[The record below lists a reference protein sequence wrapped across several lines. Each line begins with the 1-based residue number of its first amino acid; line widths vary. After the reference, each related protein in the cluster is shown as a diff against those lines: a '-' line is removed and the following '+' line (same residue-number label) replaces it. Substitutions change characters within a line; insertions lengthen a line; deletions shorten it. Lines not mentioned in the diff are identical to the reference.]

1 LPSRRNRPFLNINS
15 PIFLMTNILDEVARS
30 SQSRYG
36 HFRPSTVHEFLAL
49 RLAQRLGEDSIAQH
63 YADLSEHYSEG
74 QLLIAYRR
82 ALTGH
87 FDIARRFHAEL
98 GPLENRHFGTE
109 SRGKLAA
116 IRIDRR
122 AVAVAILNGEHLHH
136 TDACQLSSSPDK
148 ALASTVSFIT
158 RRVIEKFDFES
169 AALEIIPHGHEAQ
182 RAIFHQAT
190 VRALG
195 AKAIGILETSKT
207 ELFQAFGY
215 PPLHSRKELREIM
228 SRIYPALDEEPGAP
242 WIHDAAALGL
252 YVQTERLFNSINQ
265 TLL

>member
-1 LPSRRNRPFLNINS
+1 
-15 PIFLMTNILDEVARS
+15 MNILDQVAKS
-30 SQSRYG
+30 AAQSKYG
-36 HFRPSTVHEFLAL
+36 YFRPSTTHEFLAL

-63 YADLSEHYSEG
+63 YADLSEQYSEG

-98 GPLENRHFGTE
+98 EPLKDRHFGTE
-109 SRGKLAA
+109 SRGRLAA

-148 ALASTVSFIT
+148 ALASAISFIA
-158 RRVIEKFDFES
+158 RRVLDKFDFES
-169 AALEIIPHGHEAQ
+169 AALEIIPIGQEVQ
-182 RAIFHQAT
+182 RAILHRAT
-190 VRALG
+190 LRALST
-195 AKAIGILETSKT
+195 KAIGILEASKT
-207 ELFQAFGY
+207 ELFQAFGS
-215 PPLHSRKELREIM
+215 PQLHSRKELRKIV
-228 SRIYPALDEEPGAP
+228 SRIYPVLDEEPGSP

-252 YVQTERLFNSINQ
+252 YVQTERLFNNINQ
-265 TLL
+265 ALL

>member
-1 LPSRRNRPFLNINS
+1 
-15 PIFLMTNILDEVARS
+15 MNILDQVAQS
-30 SQSRYG
+30 AAQSRHG
-36 HFRPSTVHEFLAL
+36 HFRPSTTHEFLAL
-49 RLAQRLGEDSIAQH
+49 RLAQRLGEGSIAQH
-63 YADLSEHYSEG
+63 YADLAEQYSEG

-87 FDIARRFHAEL
+87 FDVARRFHAEL
-98 GPLENRHFGTE
+98 EPLENRHFGTE
-109 SRGKLAA
+109 SRGRLAA

-136 TDACQLSSSPDK
+136 TDACQLSSSPEK
-148 ALASTVSFIT
+148 ALDSAVGFIT
-158 RRVIEKFDFES
+158 RRVLDKFDFES
-169 AALEIIPHGHEAQ
+169 AALEIIPNCHEVQ
-182 RAIFHQAT
+182 RAILHRAT

-195 AKAIGILETSKT
+195 AKAIGILETSKD
-207 ELFQAFGY
+207 ELFQAFGH
-215 PPLHSRKELREIM
+215 PPLRSRKELREIM
-228 SRIYPALDEEPGAP
+228 SQIYPALDQEPGAP